1 MKQILILSL
10 TFFLFSS
17 VNAQEKIFQTFKDTK
32 VINTHSVET
41 LKKGHMDIR
50 ISHRF
55 GDAAGPNGGWRTF
68 YGLETAVDVGLGV
81 EYGLT
86 NKTMVGIHRTKG
98 AGPLKQNVNGL
109 FKYRIMQQTK
119 GKNLL
124 GLTIAGLT
132 SISTMKKSSSDGVL
146 HFFDKTSHRMSYN
159 LSVIL
164 SRKFSHRFSLQA
176 HAGYTYRNLVSSID
190 KNDLVSVGFATRIQL
205 TKAMGFIFDG
215 NFPFSDIRNSEN
227 SYFPAT
233 GFGLEWETGGGHVFQ
248 MNFTNSKG
256 LMETDYLPYT
266 QSDWGKGEYRLGFTI
281 SRQFKV

>member
-1 MKQILILSL
+1 MKNVLSL
-10 TFFLFSS
+10 LIICICFLSAS
-17 VNAQEKIFQTFKDTK
+17 AQEKVFETFKDTK

-41 LKKGHMDIR
+41 LRKGHMDVR

-55 GDAAGPNGGWRTF
+55 GDAAGDNGGWPTF
-68 YGLETAVDVGLGV
+68 YGLEVATDVGIGV

-86 NKTMVGIHRTKG
+86 DRTMIGLHRTKG
-98 AGPLKQNVNGL
+98 AGPLKQNVHGL
-109 FKYRIMQQTK
+109 MKIRIMQQTK

-124 GLTIAGLT
+124 GLTVMGLG
-132 SISTMKKSSSDGVL
+132 SYSTMQKSNSDGVL
-146 HFFDKTSHRMSYN
+146 HFFEKGAHRMSYN
-159 LSVIL
+159 LSIIL
-164 SRKFSHRFSLQA
+164 SRKFSHRFSIQA

-190 KNDLVSVGFATRIQL
+190 KNDLVSIGFATRIQM
-205 TKAMGFIFDG
+205 TKALGFIFDG
-215 NFPFSDIRNSEN
+215 NFPFSDIRISEN

-248 MNFTNSKG
+248 LNFTNSKG

-266 QSDWGKGEYRLGFTI
+266 QSDWGKGEYRIGFTI